1 MFGLDDR
8 SAEILKR
15 LREAGVGTRPVI
27 FVGHSM
33 GGLIIKKML
42 TAADTAGDEK
52 LTELANNTKGKLAF
66 QEFVLIYQKAIN
78 FRRRRFLK
86 IKFIKPCLPCYPT
99 HHPTLLKMDHQVS
112 SQNTKTFSFDYV
124 YMPATE

>member
-1 MFGLDDR
+1 MFCLDDR

-42 TAADTAGDEK
+42 TSADTAGDEK
-52 LTELANNTKGKLAF
+52 LTELANNTKGKLAC
-66 QEFVLIYQKAIN
+66 QEFVFFLTIYY
-78 FRRRRFLK
+78 F
-86 IKFIKPCLPCYPT
+86 
-99 HHPTLLKMDHQVS
+99 
-112 SQNTKTFSFDYV
+112 
-124 YMPATE
+124 

>member
-66 QEFVLIYQKAIN
+66 HKFLLIYQKSVN
-78 FRRRRFLK
+78 FDKQDF
-86 IKFIKPCLPCYPT
+86 Y
-99 HHPTLLKMDHQVS
+99 Q
-112 SQNTKTFSFDYV
+112 
-124 YMPATE
+124 